1 MTLNPL
7 LSELMVEDHQNQLL
21 EQAARERR
29 AGEAVAQ
36 LPRPGR
42 VRWELGHALMRL
54 GARVAG
60 VPPAREPR
68 PARRVSAGRAG

>member
-7 LSELMVEDHQNQLL
+7 LSELMVEDRRNQLL
-21 EQAARERR
+21 ERAARERR

-36 LPRPGR
+36 PRQPGR
-42 VRWELGHALMRL
+42 VRQELGHALMRL

-60 VPPAREPR
+60 LPSVREPS
-68 PARRVSAGRAG
+68 PAG

>member
-7 LSELMVEDHQNQLL
+7 ISELMVDDRRNELL
-21 EQAARERR
+21 ERAARERR
-29 AGEAVAQ
+29 AGEAVLQ
-36 LPRPGR
+36 PRRPGR

-60 VPPAREPR
+60 LPPAREPI
-68 PARRVSAGRAG
+68 PAR